1 MRPEEKEELIV
12 KLEGYI
18 NKRREMLKQLK
29 IAERTYHRW
38 RSKYSKQGVRG
49 LQGMKTMPHRVWNRL
64 TEEESKIVLE
74 EAMKYPELTP
84 RLIAIEITDISD
96 RLLLSG

>member
-1 MRPEEKEELIV
+1 
-12 KLEGYI
+12 
-18 NKRREMLKQLK
+18 
-29 IAERTYHRW
+29 
-38 RSKYSKQGVRG
+38 
-49 LQGMKTMPHRVWNRL
+49 MKTMPHRVWNRL